1 MVLGESKGVIL
12 RKDCPGEAPLGRMSR
27 GVLRGGGRHSMLEEV
42 EVRSAVKTAALSPG
56 AGGRQSLGSFL

>member
-27 GVLRGGGRHSMLEEV
+27 GVLEGGGHSMLEEV
-42 EVRSAVKTAALSPG
+42 EVRSAVRTAALSPG